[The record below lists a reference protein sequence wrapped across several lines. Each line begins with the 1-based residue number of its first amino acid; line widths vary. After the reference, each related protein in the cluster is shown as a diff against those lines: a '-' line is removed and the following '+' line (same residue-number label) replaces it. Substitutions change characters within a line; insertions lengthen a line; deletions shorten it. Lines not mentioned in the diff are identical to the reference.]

1 MTAAGRLVDVKSGKP
16 VFQKNHNEFS
26 GLGRVLK
33 KAFSAFVGFYSEVNE
48 QMQFDLGENG
58 V

>member
-1 MTAAGRLVDVKSGKP
+1 MLVDVKGRKP

-26 GLGRVLK
+26 GLGPDLK
-33 KAFSAFVGFYSEVNE
+33 KVFSTLDGFYGELDE
-48 QMQFDLGENG
+48 RIQFDLNENG

>member
-1 MTAAGRLVDVKSGKP
+1 MDVKSVKP

-33 KAFSAFVGFYSEVNE
+33 KAFSTFVGFYSEVNE
-48 QMQFDLGENG
+48 QMQFDLGENS

>member
-33 KAFSAFVGFYSEVNE
+33 KAYAGIGILATYWMFDRLSGAFV
-48 QMQFDLGENG
+48 
-58 V
+58 